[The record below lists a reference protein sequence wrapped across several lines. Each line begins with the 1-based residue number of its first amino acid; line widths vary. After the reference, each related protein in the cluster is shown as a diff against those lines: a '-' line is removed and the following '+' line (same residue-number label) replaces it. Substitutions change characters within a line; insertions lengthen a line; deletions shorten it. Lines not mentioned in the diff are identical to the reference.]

1 MRKIAVVA
9 VASSTAPGVWVT
21 ETPCLYAAFT
31 STSSYPAP
39 TVIQGSANRHWG
51 KREEER
57 TVTDVLA
64 TLGQH
69 RKELVIEETERVFR
83 IVQVVDDGEVGVFGV
98 KVFFEFFAGF
108 GGQFL

>member
-1 MRKIAVVA
+1 M
-9 VASSTAPGVWVT
+9 
-21 ETPCLYAAFT
+21 
-31 STSSYPAP
+31 
-39 TVIQGSANRHWG
+39 
-51 KREEER
+51 
-57 TVTDVLA
+57 TDVLA